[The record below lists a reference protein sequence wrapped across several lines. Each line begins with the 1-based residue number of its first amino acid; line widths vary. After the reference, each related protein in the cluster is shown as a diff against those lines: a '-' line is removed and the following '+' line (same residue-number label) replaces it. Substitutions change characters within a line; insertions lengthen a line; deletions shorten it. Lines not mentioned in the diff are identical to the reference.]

1 MQYMLLIYGDE
12 QRWSQMPEETR
23 NAFLGEFFA
32 YSEAL
37 EQAGALVSGSALQ
50 PSATATV
57 VRVEEGEP
65 LLTDGPFAE
74 TKEQLGGYYL
84 IDVETLDE
92 ALEWAARIPSAK
104 VGQPVEV
111 RPLQPAMARRA
122 EASA

>member
-57 VRVEEGEP
+57 VRVEDGEP

>member
-12 QRWSQMPEETR
+12 QGWADVPEETR
-23 NAFLGEFFA
+23 NAIYGEFFA

-37 EQAGALVSGSALQ
+37 EQAGALVAGSALQ
-50 PSATATV
+50 PSSTATV
-57 VRVEEGEP
+57 VRVEDGEP
-65 LLTDGPFAE
+65 VLTDGPFAE

-92 ALEWAARIPSAK
+92 ALDWASRIPSAK

-111 RPLQPAMARRA
+111 RPLQPMMRPEGVA
-122 EASA
+122 

>member
-23 NAFLGEFFA
+23 NAFFGEFFA
-32 YSEAL
+32 YGDAL
-37 EQAGALVSGSALQ
+37 EQAGALVAGSALQ

-57 VRVEEGEP
+57 VRVEDGEP

-111 RPLQPAMARRA
+111 RPLQPAMAPRA

>member
-12 QRWSQMPEETR
+12 QGWAEIPDERRQ
-23 NAFLGEFFA
+23 AIFGEFFA
-32 YSEAL
+32 YSDAL
-37 EQAGALVSGSALQ
+37 EQAGALVAGSALQ
-50 PSATATV
+50 PSGTATT
-57 VRVEEGEP
+57 VRVQDGET

-111 RPLQPAMARRA
+111 RPLQPMLRPEGVA
-122 EASA
+122 